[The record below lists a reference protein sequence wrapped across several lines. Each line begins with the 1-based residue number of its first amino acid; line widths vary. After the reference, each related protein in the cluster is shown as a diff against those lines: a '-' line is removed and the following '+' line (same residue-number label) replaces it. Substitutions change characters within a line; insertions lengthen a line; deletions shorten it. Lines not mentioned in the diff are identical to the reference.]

1 MPLLRLGLVA
11 FSALVASAC
20 LNASTLIRVT
30 PSGSG
35 TVEQTLLF
43 NAKNMENAF
52 AGMGLKPSGGSKEP
66 ADKWSKVDKAE
77 LEQRA
82 QTLGDGVTLVSVT
95 PVKLP
100 SGYEGA
106 TVKFAFEDITK
117 LGTEDFLMP
126 GPAREGKEGGAAEA
140 IAFTMTRGES
150 GTSVLTATFND
161 KPGKSA
167 GKTGKTGK
175 AGKGGP
181 DTGDPEVQQMM
192 KALFKGFRIAV
203 DLEVVGQIVQTNADY
218 VVGKRIT
225 LAELNLEQ
233 LLRETKKMEAIDKVL
248 GPDASI
254 AKMRPYLKDMKGLKI
269 NHPVVSVEFR

>member
-1 MPLLRLGLVA
+1 MPLGRLCLA
-11 FSALVASAC
+11 CLSALVAAGC

-43 NAKNMENAF
+43 NPKNMENAF
-52 AGMGLKPSGGSKEP
+52 AGMGLKPSGATKASK
-66 ADKWSKVDKAE
+66 DSWSKTDKAE
-77 LEQRA
+77 IEQRA
-82 QTLGDGVTLVSVT
+82 RALGEGVTLVSVV

-106 TVKFAFEDITK
+106 TVKFAFDDITR
-117 LGTEDFLMP
+117 LATEDFLMP
-126 GPAREGKEGGAAEA
+126 GPAKEGKEGGAVDA
-140 IAFTMTRGES
+140 IEFAMARGEG

-161 KPGKSA
+161 KPGKSS
-167 GKTGKTGK
+167 GKSGKTGK

-181 DTGDPEVQQMM
+181 DASDPEVQQMM
-192 KALFKGFRIAV
+192 KALFKGFRISM
-203 DLEVVGQIVQTNADY
+203 DLEVVGQIVRTDADY

-225 LAELNLEQ
+225 LAELDLEQ
-233 LLRETKKMEAIDKVL
+233 LIRETKKMEAIDKML

-269 NHPVVSVEFR
+269 NKPVVTVEFR

>member
-1 MPLLRLGLVA
+1 MPFIRLCLVFTASLVA
-11 FSALVASAC
+11 AGC
-20 LNASTLIRVT
+20 LNASTLIRVM

-43 NAKNMENAF
+43 NARNMENAF
-52 AGMGLKPSGGSKEP
+52 AGLGLKPSGGSKAPE
-66 ADKWSKVDKAE
+66 DKWTTIDKTE

-82 QTLGDGVTLVSVT
+82 HALGEGVTLVSVT

-106 TVKFAFEDITK
+106 TVKFAFEDITR

-126 GPAREGKEGGAAEA
+126 GPAKERKEGGAVDA
-140 IAFTMTRGES
+140 IAFTMARGEG

-161 KPGKSA
+161 KPGKSS
-167 GKTGKTGK
+167 GKSGKTGK
-175 AGKGGP
+175 AAKGGP
-181 DTGDPEVQQMM
+181 DTNDPEVQQMM
-192 KALFKGFRIAV
+192 KALFKGFRIGM
-203 DLEVVGQIVQTNADY
+203 DLEVVGQLVRTDADY

-225 LAELNLEQ
+225 LAEIDLEQ
-233 LLRETKKMEAIDKVL
+233 LLRETKKMEAIDKML

-269 NHPVVSVEFR
+269 NRPVVTVEFR

>member
-1 MPLLRLGLVA
+1 MPFVRLCLVWLA
-11 FSALVASAC
+11 SLVTAGC
-20 LNASTLIRVT
+20 LNASTLIRVM

-43 NAKNMENAF
+43 NARNIESAF
-52 AGMGLKPSGGSKEP
+52 AGLGFEPSGGSRQPEN
-66 ADKWSKVDKAE
+66 KWTKVDEAE
-77 LEQRA
+77 FEQRA
-82 QTLGDGVTLVSVT
+82 QALGEGVTLVSVT

-106 TVKFAFEDITK
+106 TVKFAFEDITR

-126 GPAREGKEGGAAEA
+126 GPAKEGKAGGAVEA
-140 IAFTMTRGES
+140 IAFTMARGEG
-150 GTSVLTATFND
+150 GTSLLTATFND
-161 KPGKSA
+161 KPGKSS
-167 GKTGKTGK
+167 GKTGK

-181 DTGDPEVQQMM
+181 DINDPEVQQMM
-192 KALFKGFRIAV
+192 KALFKGFRIGM

-225 LAELNLEQ
+225 LAEINLEQ

-254 AKMRPYLKDMKGLKI
+254 ARMRPYLKDMKGLKI
-269 NHPVVSVEFR
+269 NRPVVTVEFR